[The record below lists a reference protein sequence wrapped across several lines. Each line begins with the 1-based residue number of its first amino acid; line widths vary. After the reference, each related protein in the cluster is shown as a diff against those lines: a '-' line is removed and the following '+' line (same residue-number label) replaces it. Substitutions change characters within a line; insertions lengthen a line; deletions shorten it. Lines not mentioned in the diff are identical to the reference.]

1 MAKIRCV
8 GVGLREG
15 LTAGLVDWPAV
26 YASIIKLFMVHYLS
40 HMMCLLGLFKIKV
53 S

>member
-1 MAKIRCV
+1 LC
-8 GVGLREG
+8 GLTLREG

-26 YASIIKLFMVHYLS
+26 YACIIKLFIVHYFS
-40 HMMCLLGLFKIKV
+40 HMMCLRGLFKIKV